1 MIKLVRFRRLL
12 SFSALEIPTVDVNHM
27 QTVATEEAHQD
38 GLSCAKSY
46 EKQNGIVLESPW
58 KTEGKPTVENN
69 LSWYRI
75 MYK

>member
-1 MIKLVRFRRLL
+1 MIQLVRFTSLL

-38 GLSCAKSY
+38 GWSCAKSY

-58 KTEGKPTVENN
+58 KIEGKPTVKNN
-69 LSWYRI
+69 LSCYRI
-75 MYK
+75 I